1 MSFRR
6 QESAIRCFG
15 RATSFLCQHLQQQR
29 PVSPLRRTIS
39 APGTRDDRDQAI
51 SFGPQFQVIP
61 CHGVGVFLE
70 KAVFFVDA
78 GLHED
83 VEGVVDVVDGQTVG
97 LDGPRQIVLAV
108 GRVVDAADLPQ
119 LRAAT
124 GSQEVVGG
132 AALR

>member
-1 MSFRR
+1 M
-6 QESAIRCFG
+6 
-15 RATSFLCQHLQQQR
+15 
-29 PVSPLRRTIS
+29 
-39 APGTRDDRDQAI
+39 
-51 SFGPQFQVIP
+51 
-61 CHGVGVFLE
+61 FLE